1 MSNKTVARIVALSL
15 AVLIV
20 LMALGDGDCRPASR
34 CVVIAPSAPM
44 HMVTT

>member
-1 MSNKTVARIVALSL
+1 MVARGVALSL

-34 CVVIAPSAPM
+34 CVVIAPSAPAPM
-44 HMVTT
+44 ATL